1 MAVANK
7 IYSQGS
13 RVLQKRNSTQN
24 VTFNDADIMVDIRV
38 NTAAANRPNTG
49 DLIINFNT
57 PITWICG
64 NFRIGDNANLIK
76 KVENTNI
83 IQKST
88 KTNDDKNGPG
98 NGSNAEFYNNN
109 SIFIPYSSINSI
121 TELTISQ
128 QSGNGIVAGIQLIY
142 FYVFTTFT
150 NLSKLSSTVAIN
162 PNFSFL
168 EKTPNLR
175 QLSVNIFH
183 DAFSNGI
190 FLKNSSVHV
199 LILRGANLVSTS
211 TFINSL
217 PSTLKY
223 LSVTQLTNVDLD
235 LAVVFNGN
243 LQGLN
248 LSNLTPVK
256 SIDYNGGAIFPTIIN
271 PIDNFTQDYIFY
283 KAKSTGSSNLGFTPD
298 KVSRFLV
305 DFANQVTVC
314 NLPNIANR
322 IRLVDCPPNT
332 SYTDNSQPLFKTY
345 ANALNHITSTL
356 GITVTFT

>member
-7 IYSQGS
+7 IFSNGS
-13 RVLQKRNSTQN
+13 RVLQKRNSAQN
-24 VTFNDADIMVDIRV
+24 VIFNDADIMMDINI
-38 NTAAANRPNTG
+38 NTAVANRPNTG
-49 DLIINFNT
+49 DLIIDFNT

-64 NFRIGDNANLIK
+64 NFRIGANANLIK

-88 KTNDDKNGPG
+88 KTNDDNNGPG
-98 NGSNAEFYNNN
+98 NSAGSEVYYNN
-109 SIFIPYSSINSI
+109 SIFIPYNSVNNI

-128 QSGNGIVAGIQLIY
+128 QSGSGIVAGIQAII

-150 NLSKLSSTVAIN
+150 NLSKLSSTVAIS
-162 PNFSFL
+162 PNFNFL
-168 EKTPNLR
+168 EKTPNLK
-175 QLSVNIFH
+175 QLSINISS
-183 DAFSNGI
+183 APYSNGI
-190 FLKNSSVHV
+190 FLKNSSIQV
-199 LILRGANLVSTS
+199 LILRGYNTLSTI

-217 PSTLKY
+217 SSTLKY
-223 LSVTQLTNVDLD
+223 LSVTQLANLDLD
-235 LAVVFNGN
+235 LAVIFSGN
-243 LQGLN
+243 LQGVN
-248 LSNLTPVK
+248 LSNAAPVR
-256 SIDYNGGAIFPTIIN
+256 SIDYNGGAIFPPVIN

-283 KAKSTGSSNLGFTPD
+283 KAKSSNNSDLSFTPD

-314 NLPNIANR
+314 NLPTAAKR

-345 ANALNHITSTL
+345 TSALNHITTTL
-356 GITVTFT
+356 GITVSFT